1 MKLKQLLG
9 WVLAVLLCGTIAAA
23 AGSQLTNVSVV
34 AQGNSTNVTMR
45 ATGAFGHNEYRANDA
60 LLLVDLTGV
69 TAGRLQDRERTF
81 QVPGVLSYRIVGY
94 KGMAGVDVARLELR
108 LTPGSDAK
116 ISEVAGGVLVTVTPV
131 PGTQDAT
138 VSKASPDSDSKP
150 SALKTVAEKAEPAT
164 PTAAVSPA
172 KTTEAKSGGLA
183 KVREIA
189 VVRGSEGMEVEI
201 SATAPI
207 TATAMV
213 LTRPNRIVL
222 DIPNAVPA
230 GRPKP
235 IEVNAADIR
244 NVRMGQFQAAPP
256 VTRVVV
262 DLLSAQDYELKED
275 GSKLVLKL
283 KGAKTAAKKA
293 SAPALVPASTKT
305 GPAAKLMPAVAKETI
320 AEPSDQP
327 SVESPKP
334 APVAE
339 APQPAPKAAVTEQP
353 QPTKALIASV
363 DSPISKGDAE
373 RSTQAQPVVFVE
385 PKYQAKADTKE
396 EPQTIASA
404 STPQQPTAA
413 PAQTSQQPTVA
424 TPQRPVN
431 FAAEQRQGAGEQPVE
446 KKRYTGEPISVNLK
460 DVDLKDFFRLIHEI
474 SGLNIVLDP
483 SVTGT
488 LTLVLDDVPWD
499 QALDIVLKNN
509 SLDRQ
514 LEGNVLRIATIDNLR
529 KEAQARRLQ
538 IEAQALAV
546 EKINV
551 TRFLSYAHAKDV
563 LPTVKKLLSAR
574 GDIIADERTNA
585 LVIQDIPTVVP
596 EIDRLLMQ
604 LDRKTQEVEIDARVV
619 AATRSFAR
627 DIGTQLGFG
636 WGNGP
641 SAIGGIRGAGD
652 SPLIDNVPTNPMYFL
667 NKDRQIPLFSNLANP
682 NPTSGLSFLN
692 ATNNYRV
699 DLLLSMAESRG
710 LLKILSRP
718 RIVTQNN
725 IQALVK
731 QGFRIPVVTQGQLGG
746 PSSVTYI
753 EAVLRLTVTPQITVE
768 NTIFLNVDIEN
779 TTPDFSRLVFGNPV
793 FLTQQATTQV
803 LVTDG
808 GTVMIGGVIQ
818 TQNSVNVSQVPLL
831 GSVPV
836 LGNLFKRRS
845 VQNQTQELI
854 FIITPKIVHT

>member
-9 WVLAVLLCGTIAAA
+9 LVIAVLLCSTMAAA

-45 ATGAFGHNEYRANDA
+45 ATGTFGHKEYKASEG

-69 TAGRLQDRERTF
+69 SAGKLHNRERSF
-81 QVPGVLSYRIVGY
+81 QVPGVKSYRVVGY
-94 KGMAGVDVARLELR
+94 KGMGGTDIARLELR
-108 LTPGSDAK
+108 LTPGADAK
-116 ISEVAGGVLVTVTPV
+116 VTETGGGVIITVTPA
-131 PGTQDAT
+131 PGTAAPT
-138 VSKASPDSDSKP
+138 
-150 SALKTVAEKAEPAT
+150 TVAEETKPVATPGDAIAEKKPAT
-164 PTAAVSPA
+164 PKPVQPTAQAL
-172 KTTEAKSGGLA
+172 GLT
-183 KVREIA
+183 KVRELS
-189 VVRGSEGMEVEI
+189 VMRGIEGMEVEI
-201 SATAPI
+201 TATGPI
-207 TATAMV
+207 TATAMT
-213 LTRPNRIVL
+213 LTSPSRIVL

-230 GRPKP
+230 GRPRP
-235 IEVNAADIR
+235 IQVNSGDIR
-244 NVRMGQFQAAPP
+244 NVRIAQFQATPP

-262 DLLSAQDYELKED
+262 DLVSAQDYEIKES
-275 GSKLVLKL
+275 GAKLVLKL
-283 KGAKTAAKKA
+283 YAPGVMAKRKSVPAVVPATGSTTPVQAASTPAMPKPEPTKQA
-293 SAPALVPASTKT
+293 ALNSAAPVAPSAKPASSAPAQSD
-305 GPAAKLMPAVAKETI
+305 
-320 AEPSDQP
+320 PS
-327 SVESPKP
+327 
-334 APVAE
+334 
-339 APQPAPKAAVTEQP
+339 
-353 QPTKALIASV
+353 KALIASAN
-363 DSPISKGDAE
+363 SPIAKGDSE
-373 RSTQAQPVVFVE
+373 RSAQAQPVVFVE
-385 PKYQAKADTKE
+385 PKYEAKAE
-396 EPQTIASA
+396 SNQAPQMMAANAVAPQSA
-404 STPQQPTAA
+404 AQQPA
-413 PAQTSQQPTVA
+413 PATSGA
-424 TPQRPVN
+424 PQRAVN
-431 FAAEQRQGAGEQPVE
+431 FAAEQRQGVNEEVVQKP
-446 KKRYTGEPISVNLK
+446 RYTGEPISVNLK

-483 SVTGT
+483 SVSGT

-538 IEAQALAV
+538 AEAQALAV
-546 EKINV
+546 DKVNV

-563 LPTVKKLLSAR
+563 MPTVKKLLSSR

-585 LVIQDIPTVVP
+585 LVIQDIPNVIP

-619 AATRSFAR
+619 AATRTFAR

-641 SAIGGIRGAGD
+641 SAIGGIRTAGD

-667 NKDRQIPLFSNLANP
+667 NKERQIPLFSNLANP
-682 NPTSGLSFLN
+682 DATSGLSFLN

-699 DLLLSMAESRG
+699 DFLLSMAESRG

-718 RIVTQNN
+718 RVVTQNN

-779 TTPDFSRLVFGNPV
+779 TTPDFSREILGNPV

-803 LVTDG
+803 LVTNG

-818 TQNSVNVSQVPLL
+818 TQNSVNVTQVPLL
-831 GSVPV
+831 GNIPV
-836 LGNLFKRRS
+836 LGNLFKRRAVENS
-845 VQNQTQELI
+845 TQELI
-854 FIITPKIVHT
+854 FIITPKIVQT